1 MSGGKPKRTMTFQ
14 IDDMVLFKYMTEH
27 EIKYLK
33 DLFDQAGISYT
44 HYHQCQA
51 KGYLTLETAWK
62 LAEYLGVM
70 IEDVIIAEKI
80 KEEKQYG

>member
-51 KGYLTLETAWK
+51 NGYLTLETAWK
-62 LAEYLGVM
+62 LADYLGVM

-80 KEEKQYG
+80 KEEK